1 MISASK
7 NPSSPVFKII
17 PVLQRK
23 AERLSCMRLRS
34 LTLACSLTA
43 LTLASVAN
51 AAPHTH
57 TGQTQA
63 ASASSTQAK
72 APLPDDT
79 IIAVV
84 NSIPLTTRDVNNR
97 GKLFALSTGLPV
109 NDELMQRLRP
119 QIIRQLIDERL
130 RTQEILSRHINTPPE
145 QIAAAIAGIERR
157 NGMPEN
163 ALRDRLAQDGVSLT
177 TLIDQIRVQIGWVQV
192 LRQELGARGRV
203 SAKEI
208 AQREDALKRQDGR
221 TEYNLSEIF
230 VKVEDPRH
238 AEEEL
243 AFTNTVIQELRKGAP
258 FPIVAAQFSQSQT
271 ALDGGSMGWVQE
283 DELDPAVIDMIKQ
296 MPVGAGAISNP
307 IKVPGGFVIITVNG
321 KRIIGHQ
328 PGHVIS
334 IRQAFL
340 PFDAELNPEHITP
353 QQQQTLQKAVKIA
366 QTVHSCDE
374 VAAINQQNGE
384 RRPSDPGEL
393 QLERMNPQMRGLLES
408 LPLNKVSR
416 PLVSTDGIDLIM
428 ICSKKEK
435 NFADRS
441 PSEIADQLMN
451 ERVEQTAR
459 QLDSDLHRKAM
470 IDMRIKLK
478 GV

>member
-1 MISASK
+1 
-7 NPSSPVFKII
+7 
-17 PVLQRK
+17 
-23 AERLSCMRLRS
+23 MRLRS

-43 LTLASVAN
+43 LTLTSVAH
-51 AAPHTH
+51 AAAHTRP
-57 TGQTQA
+57 QS
-63 ASASSTQAK
+63 ASASPAK
-72 APLPDDT
+72 APKAPEPDDM

-84 NSIPLTTRDVNNR
+84 NGIPLTKRDVDNR

-109 NDELMQRLRP
+109 NQELMDRLRP

-130 RTQEILSRHINTPPE
+130 RTQEILTRHINIPPE
-145 QIAAAIAGIERR
+145 QIAAAITGIERR

-192 LRQELGARGRV
+192 LRQELGSHGRV
-203 SAKEI
+203 STREI
-208 AQREDALKRQDGR
+208 AQREEALKRQDGR
-221 TEYNLSEIF
+221 TEFNLSEIF

-238 AEEEL
+238 AEDEL

-283 DELDPAVIDMIKQ
+283 DELDPSVIAMIQQ

-328 PGHVIS
+328 PGHVIT

-340 PFDAELNPEHITP
+340 PFETPLNPEHVTP
-353 QQQQTLQKAVKIA
+353 QQQQALQKAMKIT
-366 QTVHSCDE
+366 QTVNTCDAM
-374 VAAINQQNGE
+374 AAINKENGE
-384 RRPSDPGEL
+384 KRPTDPGEL
-393 QLERMNPQMRGLLES
+393 QLERMNEQMRNLLDT

-428 ICSKKEK
+428 VCSKKDK

>member
-1 MISASK
+1 
-7 NPSSPVFKII
+7 
-17 PVLQRK
+17 
-23 AERLSCMRLRS
+23 MRLRS

-63 ASASSTQAK
+63 ASASSTQVK

-428 ICSKKEK
+428 VCSKKEK

>member
-1 MISASK
+1 MIAASK
-7 NPSSPVFKII
+7 NPASPVFTLL
-17 PVLQRK
+17 PVLRRK

-43 LTLASVAN
+43 LTLASVAH
-51 AAPHTH
+51 AAPHA
-57 TGQTQA
+57 GQKDA
-63 ASASSTQAK
+63 AAQSAAAAK
-72 APLPDDT
+72 PPHPDDS

-84 NSIPLTTRDVNNR
+84 NGIPLTTRDVENR
-97 GKLFALSTGLPV
+97 GKLFALSTGLSV
-109 NDELMQRLRP
+109 NAELMDRLRP

-157 NGMPEN
+157 NGMPQN

-208 AQREDALKRQDGR
+208 AQREEALKRQDGR

-283 DELDPAVIDMIKQ
+283 DELDPAVISMVKQ

-321 KRIIGHQ
+321 KRVIGHQ
-328 PGHVIS
+328 PGHVIT

-340 PFDAELNPEHITP
+340 PFDAPLNPEHVTP

-366 QTVHSCDE
+366 QTVSSCD
-374 VAAINQQNGE
+374 AMASINQQNGE
-384 RRPSDPGEL
+384 KRPTDPGEL
-393 QLERMNPQMRGLLES
+393 QLERMNPQMRSLLET

-428 ICSKKEK
+428 VCSKKDK

>member
-1 MISASK
+1 MRTASK
-7 NPSSPVFKII
+7 IAPSPVSET
-17 PVLQRK
+17 VLLLRPK

-43 LTLASVAN
+43 LALSPAV
-51 AAPHTH
+51 
-57 TGQTQA
+57 QA
-63 ASASSTQAK
+63 ASHKAHEASSASQSAAK
-72 APLPDDT
+72 APEPDDM

-84 NSIPLTTRDVNNR
+84 NGIPLTKRDVDNR

-109 NDELMQRLRP
+109 SPELMKRLRP

-130 RTQEILSRHINTPPE
+130 RTQEILTRHINISPE

-163 ALRDRLAQDGVSLT
+163 ALRNRLAQDGVSLT
-177 TLIDQIRVQIGWVQV
+177 TLIDQLRVQIGWVQV
-192 LRQELGARGRV
+192 LRQDLGSHGRV

-208 AQREDALKRQDGR
+208 AQREEALKRQDGR
-221 TEYNLSEIF
+221 TEYNLSEVF

-243 AFTNTVIQELRKGAP
+243 DFTNTIIQELRKGAP

-283 DELDPAVIDMIKQ
+283 DELDPAVIAMVRQ
-296 MPVGAGAISNP
+296 MPVGIGAISNP
-307 IKVPGGFVIITVNG
+307 IRVPGGFVIITVNG
-321 KRIIGHQ
+321 KRVIGHQ
-328 PGHVIS
+328 PGHLITV
-334 IRQAFL
+334 RQAFL
-340 PFDAELNPEHITP
+340 PFETPLNPQQVTP
-353 QQQQTLQKAVKIA
+353 QQQQTLQKAIKIS

-374 VAAINQQNGE
+374 MSEINKQNGE
-384 RRPSDPGEL
+384 KRPSDPGEL
-393 QLERMNPQMRGLLES
+393 QLERMNEQMRTLLAD

-428 ICSKKEK
+428 VCSKKEK
-435 NFADRS
+435 NFADRA

>member
-7 NPSSPVFKII
+7 KPSSPVFKII

-374 VAAINQQNGE
+374 VATINQQNGE

-428 ICSKKEK
+428 VCSKKEK

>member
-1 MISASK
+1 MIAASK
-7 NPSSPVFKII
+7 NPSSPLFKSI
-17 PVLQRK
+17 PVLRQK
-23 AERLSCMRLRS
+23 AERLSRMRLRS

-43 LTLASVAN
+43 LTLASVAH
-51 AAPHTH
+51 AAPHS
-57 TGQTQA
+57 GQTKA
-63 ASASSTQAK
+63 ASASSAPAK
-72 APLPDDT
+72 APHPDDT

-84 NSIPLTTRDVNNR
+84 NSIPLTTRDVDNR

-238 AEEEL
+238 SEEEL

-283 DELDPAVIDMIKQ
+283 DELDPAVIEMVKQ

-321 KRIIGHQ
+321 KRTIGHQ

-393 QLERMNPQMRGLLES
+393 QLERMNPQMRGLLEG
-408 LPLNKVSR
+408 LPLNKLSR
-416 PLVSTDGIDLIM
+416 PLVSTDGIALIM
-428 ICSKKEK
+428 VCSKKEK

>member
-1 MISASK
+1 
-7 NPSSPVFKII
+7 
-17 PVLQRK
+17 
-23 AERLSCMRLRS
+23 MRLRS

-428 ICSKKEK
+428 VCSKKEK